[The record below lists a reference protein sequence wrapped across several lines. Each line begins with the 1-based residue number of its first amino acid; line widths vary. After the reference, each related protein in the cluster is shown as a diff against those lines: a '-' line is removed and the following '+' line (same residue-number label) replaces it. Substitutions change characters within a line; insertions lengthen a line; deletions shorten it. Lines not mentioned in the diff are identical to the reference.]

1 MALLFS
7 PLAALDLESIGDY
20 IAQDNPTRA
29 LTFVEEIKA
38 QCQKILRSPEGY
50 RLRSDIQA
58 GLRSCALGRYVI
70 FFCVVSGDVLVV
82 RVLHSAMD
90 IPQHLD

>member
-20 IAQDNPTRA
+20 IAQYNPKRA
-29 LTFVEEIKA
+29 LAFVGEIQA
-38 QCQKILRSPEGY
+38 QCQKILRAPESY
-50 RLRSDIQA
+50 RLRSDIKA

-70 FFCVVSGDVLVV
+70 LFCVVSGDVLVV

-90 IPQHLD
+90 IPHHLD